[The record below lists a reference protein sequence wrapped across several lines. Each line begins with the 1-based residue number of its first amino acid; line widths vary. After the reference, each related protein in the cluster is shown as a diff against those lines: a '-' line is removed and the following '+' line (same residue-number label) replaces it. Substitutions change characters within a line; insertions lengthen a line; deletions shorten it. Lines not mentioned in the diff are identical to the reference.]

1 MGANYLI
8 GVYLVLIISLRYCAG
23 EDSLCSLSKLDNTC
37 RCEYKTCEVT
47 HFPELYADCRWIE
60 LNDFP
65 KSGRFPQ
72 DLLHLDLSHNGIDSL
87 EGSFTS
93 TALIEL
99 ILSYNKL
106 DYIDYGFFANL
117 NSLEKL
123 DLSHNSFEKLD
134 SQMFNGLSKLDSL
147 DLSYNKLTTLPD
159 GIFTPLRR
167 LVNLNLGYNDLGTFL
182 EGTVNLFDSDIDLVK
197 NITRLNL
204 DRLNLK
210 KIGNTFFDDSNNLI
224 DLSMADNNFDDIP
237 FIPMSVTRFDF
248 SGNNVSILT
257 VRHLNYN
264 NLEILRL
271 NRMKSLQA
279 IDKYAL
285 YNMPNLLEL
294 YIENC
299 PRLRELNGLA
309 FGVIRPIP
317 DDIKLKKF
325 SLLRSGLQSVNQTYL
340 HLFKRLDYIDLQNN
354 PFVCDCDILWMQLLN
369 GSFHKSE
376 NMR

>member
-224 DLSMADNNFDDIP
+224 DLSMADNDFDDIP
-237 FIPMSVTRFDF
+237 FIPISVTRFDF

-354 PFVCDCDILWMQLLN
+354 PFVCDCDILWVQLLN